1 MSKERKFRMNS
12 IELFKQA
19 LSEKR
24 ALKVISGINNLNLE
38 KVEMVVSSAI
48 EAKATAIDV
57 AANEEVLSL
66 ATRLISESN
75 SDITL
80 FASSISAIELANA
93 VNNFRVNAIELGNFD
108 ALYNQGITMS
118 SIQILDIVKE
128 TLSLISSEMR
138 SQILF
143 SVTIPGS
150 LAINEQISL
159 ARELESLGIDLIQTE
174 GFVSQA
180 SNFEGA
186 RAWLNRAEL
195 TISNTLE
202 LSRNIELPIMTS
214 SNINTTTAQFAFAAG
229 ASAIGCGSCINRL
242 ESKISMLAVISNL
255 VEIANRNAIMISA
268 LNNSKMIQSQ
278 EISSL
283 V

>member
-1 MSKERKFRMNS
+1 MRRIEMFR
-12 IELFKQA
+12 QA
-19 LSEKR
+19 LNEKR
-24 ALKVISGINNLNLE
+24 ALKVISGINNFDME
-38 KVEMVVSSAI
+38 RVEMIISSAI

-57 AANEEVLSL
+57 AAKKEILEMANKM
-66 ATRLISESN
+66 IMESN
-75 SDITL
+75 SDIML
-80 FASSISAIELANA
+80 MASSIIPMELVEA
-93 VNNFRVNAIELGNFD
+93 VKLYNVDAIELGNFD
-108 ALYNQGITMS
+108 ALYKEGVTMS
-118 SIQILDIVKE
+118 SLDIINLVSE
-128 TLSLISSEMR
+128 TLALLEDSRSE
-138 SQILF
+138 ILF

-150 LAINEQISL
+150 LEISEQISL
-159 ARELESLGIDLIQTE
+159 ARKLEEMGIDLIQTE
-174 GFVSQA
+174 GFVSEV
-180 SNFEGA
+180 NRELEGS

-214 SNINTTTAQFAFAAG
+214 SNINTITAQFAFAAG

-255 VEIANRNAIMISA
+255 MEIANRNGMMMSA
-268 LNNSKMIQSQ
+268 LRNSNMMSSM

>member
-1 MSKERKFRMNS
+1 MRS

-19 LSEKR
+19 LDEKR
-24 ALKVISGINNLNLE
+24 ALKVISGINNLDLNR
-38 KVEMVVSSAI
+38 VEMIVSSAI

-57 AANEEVLSL
+57 AAKEEVLTL
-66 ATRLISESN
+66 ANRLITEAD

-80 FASSISAIELANA
+80 IASSINSLELANA
-93 VNNFRVNAIELGNFD
+93 VNIHNVDVIELGNFD
-108 ALYNQGITMS
+108 ALYKEGISMTAD
-118 SIQILDIVKE
+118 QIINIVNE
-128 TLSLISSEMR
+128 TLTLISEKR
-138 SQILF
+138 DEILF

-150 LAINEQISL
+150 LAIAEQIEL
-159 ARELESLGIDLIQTE
+159 ARKLEALHIDLIQTE
-174 GFVSQA
+174 GYVSQIN
-180 SNFEGA
+180 NFEGA

-202 LSRNIELPIMTS
+202 LAKNIELPIMTA
-214 SNINTTTAQFAFAAG
+214 SNINTTTAQLAFAAG

-255 VEIANRNAIMISA
+255 VEIANRNGIMMAA
-268 LNNSKMIQSQ
+268 LNHHNI
-278 EISSL
+278 ETASL

>member
-1 MSKERKFRMNS
+1 MNS

-80 FASSISAIELANA
+80 FASSISAMELANA
-93 VNNFRVNAIELGNFD
+93 VNNFHVNAIELGNFD

-118 SIQILDIVKE
+118 SIQILDIF
-128 TLSLISSEMR
+128 I
-138 SQILF
+138 I
-143 SVTIPGS
+143 
-150 LAINEQISL
+150 
-159 ARELESLGIDLIQTE
+159 
-174 GFVSQA
+174 
-180 SNFEGA
+180 
-186 RAWLNRAEL
+186 
-195 TISNTLE
+195 
-202 LSRNIELPIMTS
+202 
-214 SNINTTTAQFAFAAG
+214 
-229 ASAIGCGSCINRL
+229 
-242 ESKISMLAVISNL
+242 
-255 VEIANRNAIMISA
+255 
-268 LNNSKMIQSQ
+268 
-278 EISSL
+278 
-283 V
+283 

>member
-1 MSKERKFRMNS
+1 MNS

-24 ALKVISGINNLNLE
+24 ALKVISGINNMNLE

-80 FASSISAIELANA
+80 FASSINAIELANA
-93 VNNFRVNAIELGNFD
+93 VNNFDVNAIELGNFD

-118 SIQILDIVKE
+118 SIQIINIVKE
-128 TLSLISSEMR
+128 TLSMINEEMR

-180 SNFEGA
+180 SQFEGA

-255 VEIANRNAIMISA
+255 IEISNRNSIMISA
-268 LNNSKMIQSQ
+268 LKNQN
-278 EISSL
+278 ISSSIVETSL
-283 V
+283 I

>member
-1 MSKERKFRMNS
+1 MKR

-24 ALKVISGINNLNLE
+24 ALKVISGINNFDLNRA
-38 KVEMVVSSAI
+38 EMVISSAI
-48 EAKATAIDV
+48 EANATAIDV
-57 AANEEVLSL
+57 AATDEILSL
-66 ATRLISESN
+66 ATRLIKEAN

-80 FASSISAIELANA
+80 FASSVNAIELANA
-93 VNNFRVNAIELGNFD
+93 VNVHHVDAIELGNFD
-108 ALYNQGITMS
+108 ALYKEGFSLTS
-118 SIQILDIVKE
+118 SQIIDIVNE
-128 TLSLISSEMR
+128 TLSMISERRSEV
-138 SQILF
+138 LF

-150 LAINEQISL
+150 MVISEQISL
-159 ARELESLGIDLIQTE
+159 ARKLEEMNIDLIQTE
-174 GFVSQA
+174 GYVSQVN
-180 SNFEGA
+180 NFEGA

-202 LSRNIELPIMTS
+202 LSKNIETPIMTA

-255 VEIANRNAIMISA
+255 VEIVNRNGLMMSA
-268 LNNSKMIQSQ
+268 LSENKS
-278 EISSL
+278 EISTL
-283 V
+283 A

>member
-1 MSKERKFRMNS
+1 MNS

-38 KVEMVVSSAI
+38 KVEKVVSSAI

-57 AANEEVLSL
+57 AAKEDVLSL
-66 ATRLISESN
+66 ATRLISEAK
-75 SDITL
+75 SDIAL

-93 VNNFRVNAIELGNFD
+93 VNNFNVNAIELGNFD
-108 ALYNQGITMS
+108 ALYNQGITTMS

-128 TLSLISSEMR
+128 TLSLINKEIR

-180 SNFEGA
+180 SSFEGA

-255 VEIANRNAIMISA
+255 VEIANRNSIMISA
-268 LNNSKMIQSQ
+268 LNNSNMIQSH

>member
-1 MSKERKFRMNS
+1 MNS

-80 FASSISAIELANA
+80 FASSISAMELANA
-93 VNNFRVNAIELGNFD
+93 VNNFHVNAIELGNFD

-128 TLSLISSEMR
+128 TLSLISNEMR

-202 LSRNIELPIMTS
+202 LSKNIELPIMTA

-255 VEIANRNAIMISA
+255 VEIANRNSIMISA
-268 LNNSKMIQSQ
+268 LKNSKMMQSQ

>member
-1 MSKERKFRMNS
+1 MNS

>member
-1 MSKERKFRMNS
+1 MNS

-38 KVEMVVSSAI
+38 KVEKVVSSAI

-57 AANEEVLSL
+57 AAKEEVLSL
-66 ATRLISESN
+66 ATRLISEAK
-75 SDITL
+75 SDIAL

-93 VNNFRVNAIELGNFD
+93 VNNFNVNAIELGNFD
-108 ALYNQGITMS
+108 ALYNQGITAMS

-128 TLSLISSEMR
+128 TLSLINKEIR

-180 SNFEGA
+180 SSFEGA

-255 VEIANRNAIMISA
+255 VEIANRNSIMISA
-268 LNNSKMIQSQ
+268 LNNSNMIQSH

>member
-1 MSKERKFRMNS
+1 MRR
-12 IELFKQA
+12 IDLFKQA
-19 LSEKR
+19 LNEKR
-24 ALKVISGINNLNLE
+24 ALKVISGINNLNIE
-38 KVEMVVSSAI
+38 RAEMVISSAI
-48 EAKATAIDV
+48 EAKATAVDV
-57 AANEEVLSL
+57 AANKEILTM
-66 ATRLISESN
+66 ATNLISEAN
-75 SDITL
+75 SDIVL
-80 FASSISAIELANA
+80 FASSINPVDLAMA
-93 VNNFRVNAIELGNFD
+93 VNEFNVDAIELGNFD
-108 ALYNQGITMS
+108 ALYSEGLTMS
-118 SIQILDIVKE
+118 SAQVISLVKE
-128 TLSLISSEMR
+128 TLSLISSEKR
-138 SQILF
+138 NEILF

-150 LAINEQISL
+150 LAISEQISL

-180 SNFEGA
+180 SQFEGA

-255 VEIANRNAIMISA
+255 VELANRNAIMISA
-268 LNNSKMIQSQ
+268 LNNSQMIQSQ

>member
-1 MSKERKFRMNS
+1 MKR

-24 ALKVISGINNLNLE
+24 ALKVISGINNLDLQR
-38 KVEMVVSSAI
+38 VEMILSSAI

-57 AANEEVLSL
+57 AANNEVLSL
-66 ATRLISESN
+66 ATKMISESN

-80 FASSISAIELANA
+80 FASSISASELANA
-93 VNNFRVNAIELGNFD
+93 VNVHHVDAIELGNFD
-108 ALYNQGITMS
+108 ALYNQGLTMS
-118 SIQILDIVKE
+118 SSQIIDIVKE
-128 TLSLISSEMR
+128 TLSLINKEEV
-138 SQILF
+138 LF

-150 LAINEQISL
+150 LAISEQISL
-159 ARELESLGIDLIQTE
+159 ARELESMGIDLVQTE
-174 GFVSQA
+174 GFVSQIN
-180 SNFEGA
+180 NFEGA

-202 LSRNIELPIMTS
+202 LSRNIELPIMTA

-255 VEIANRNAIMISA
+255 MEISNRNGMMISA
-268 LNNSKMIQSQ
+268 LNNSSINSSI
-278 EISSL
+278 ESSSL